1 MGRKRKY
8 RVQELKYPEYII
20 ELREQS
26 MTGDMKFLVNLL
38 VSEGKGWYMAVG
50 KWNGKSKKEAIKQAE
65 LQANRWDCEIEYKF
79 LPKIENQAT
88 FYTDKVM
95 KRG

>member
-1 MGRKRKY
+1 MGRKR
-8 RVQELKYPEYII
+8 KYPEYII

-38 VSEGKGWYMAVG
+38 VSEGRGWYMAVG

-65 LQANRWDCEIEYKF
+65 IQANRWDCEIEYKF

>member
-1 MGRKRKY
+1 MGRKR
-8 RVQELKYPEYII
+8 KYPEYII

-38 VSEGKGWYMAVG
+38 VSEGRGMYMAVG

-65 LQANRWDCEIEYKF
+65 IQANRWDCEIEYKF
-79 LPKIENQAT
+79 IEKELEEYKKNLVIL
-88 FYTDKVM
+88 YGNKGV
-95 KRG
+95 KNG

>member
-1 MGRKRKY
+1 MPRKR
-8 RVQELKYPEYII
+8 KYPEYII

-50 KWNGKSKKEAIKQAE
+50 KWNGKSKKEANKQAE
-65 LQANRWDCEIEYKF
+65 VQANRWDCEIEYKF
-79 LPKIENQAT
+79 IEKELEEYKKNLVIL
-88 FYTDKVM
+88 YGNKGV
-95 KRG
+95 KK